1 VASTT
6 TSTSP
11 TALGTARAPVLWRRK
26 SARRAAWH
34 AALYVGLSAATVAFL
49 FPIVWTL
56 STSLKTPA
64 QTFADPP
71 VWIPDPIAWGNYPR
85 GWTSLP
91 FTTFLVN
98 TLMVTLGA
106 MVGQLSTAVVVAYG
120 FARLRAPG
128 RDALFGLVVATM
140 MLPQQVTLVPQFILF
155 TQLGWIN
162 TLWPLIVPFWFGGGA
177 FYVFLLRQFML
188 TIPHDLDEAARVDG
202 AGFLRV
208 LFSVTL
214 PLVKPALAAVVIF
227 SFVAHWNDFF
237 HPLIYLQS
245 KDKFTLALGLRLFQ
259 TQYAID
265 DIEGLMAVSLI
276 VLAPIALIFLF
287 AQRQFI
293 EGITLT
299 GIKG

>member
-1 VASTT
+1 VSA
-6 TSTSP
+6 
-11 TALGTARAPVLWRRK
+11 AAARAEPSLWRRR
-26 SARRAAWH
+26 SAQQAAWH
-34 AALYVGLSAATVAFL
+34 AALYLLLSVCALVFL
-49 FPIVWTL
+49 FPIAWTL

-71 VWIPDPIAWGNYPR
+71 VWIPDPIAWQNYPR
-85 GWTSLP
+85 GWTGLP
-91 FTTFLVN
+91 FTTFLLN
-98 TLMVTLGA
+98 TLIVTFGSMA
-106 MVGQLSTAVVVAYG
+106 GQIATAAIVAYG

-128 RDALFGLVVATM
+128 RDALFALVIATM
-140 MLPQQVTLVPQFILF
+140 MLPHQVTLVPQFILF

-162 TLWPLIVPFWFGGGA
+162 TLWPLMVPYWFGGGA

-188 TIPHDLDEAARVDG
+188 TIPIDMDEAARVDG
-202 AGFLRV
+202 AGFFRILV
-208 LFSVTL
+208 SIVL
-214 PLVKPALAAVVIF
+214 PLIKPALAAVVIF

-245 KDKFTLALGLRLFQ
+245 QDRFTLALGLRLFQ
-259 TQYAID
+259 TQHAID
-265 DIEGLMAVSLI
+265 DIEGMMAVSLI
-276 VLAPIALIFLF
+276 VLMPIALIFLF